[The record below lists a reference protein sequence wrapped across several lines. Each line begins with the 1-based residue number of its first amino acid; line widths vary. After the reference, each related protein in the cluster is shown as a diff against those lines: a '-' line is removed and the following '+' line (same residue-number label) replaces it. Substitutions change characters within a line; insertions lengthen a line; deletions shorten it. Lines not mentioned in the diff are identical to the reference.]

1 MTLRPDSSMQ
11 PRQPAARGLHCR
23 MPSLEFP
30 GVQHE
35 SVRPP
40 AKWFKPWGWIYRSI
54 SWRGILV
61 SLVALASSVQVLLA
75 VDRRSHSV
83 SDTLYGV
90 FPYVVP
96 CWTLAYWI
104 ATKTCRTER

>member
-1 MTLRPDSSMQ
+1 MLASSISGRSREWKSQ
-11 PRQPAARGLHCR
+11 
-23 MPSLEFP
+23 
-30 GVQHE
+30 
-35 SVRPP
+35 
-40 AKWFKPWGWIYRSI
+40 WFKPWGWIYRSI
-54 SWRGILV
+54 SWQGILV
-61 SLVALASSVQVLLA
+61 SLVALASSVQVLPA

-90 FPYVVP
+90 FPHVVP